1 MKISEKGIEFII
13 KEEGE
18 RLTAYKCAAGV
29 WTIGV
34 GHTGKDVYQGLKI
47 TKEQSR
53 NLLSKDIEKFEKAVE
68 RQITAPLNQAQ
79 FDALVSFTFNLGE
92 GNLQKSTLRKKIN
105 SKASAVEIRTE
116 FNKWKTAA
124 GKVLQGLIN
133 RRKRE
138 ADLFILSKYN

>member
-1 MKISEKGIEFII
+1 MKISNKGIDFII
-13 KEEGE
+13 KEERE

-53 NLLSKDIEKFEKAVE
+53 KLLSKDIEKFEKAVSK
-68 RQITAPLNQAQ
+68 QITVPLTQAQ

-105 SKASAVEIRTE
+105 SKASDEEIGKE
-116 FNKWKTAA
+116 FNKWVNA
-124 GKVLQGLIN
+124 GGKKLAGLVK
-133 RRKRE
+133 RRQRE
-138 ADLFILSKYN
+138 ANLFIWGAYK